1 MLNLIRNFFCKIFS
15 QSKSNNTLYVGN
27 LIYSATKSDLQNAFS
42 KFGDIEN
49 TRIIRDNRTRK
60 SKGYGFVTYK
70 SPKCAISALCMEG
83 KSIKGRPVR
92 VRLANSK
99 SSEK

>member
-1 MLNLIRNFFCKIFS
+1 MFGLIKHYLSKIFPR
-15 QSKSNNTLYVGN
+15 SKSANTLYVGN
-27 LIYSATKSDLQNAFS
+27 LIYSATKSDLNDAFG
-42 KFGDIEN
+42 KFGTIEN

-70 SPKCAISALCMEG
+70 SAKCASAALSMEG
-83 KSIKGRPVR
+83 CSIKGRPIR

-99 SSEK
+99 SS